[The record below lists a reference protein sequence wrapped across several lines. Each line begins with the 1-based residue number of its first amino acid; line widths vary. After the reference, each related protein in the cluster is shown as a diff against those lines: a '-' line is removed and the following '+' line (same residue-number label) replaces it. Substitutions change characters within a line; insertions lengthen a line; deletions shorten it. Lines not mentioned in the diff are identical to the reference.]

1 MKKERRTRWGLEK
14 GNIDLGDRP
23 VVKNPDGSIST
34 VRSASKRI
42 GGKEVL
48 FPTVA
53 APDEGTFGTAKSK
66 NPRIISS
73 REAAEIYKKTGQ
85 HLGKFRT
92 GEQADQYAR
101 ALHKMQEKQYV
112 KKGRKKII

>member
-1 MKKERRTRWGLEK
+1 MDKSKRTRWGLEK
-14 GNIDLGDRP
+14 GNIDLFDRP
-23 VVKNPDGSIST
+23 QVRNPDGSIST
-34 VRSASKRI
+34 VRSASKMI

-66 NPRIISS
+66 NPRIIRSKQ
-73 REAAEIYKKTGQ
+73 AADIYAKTGK

-92 GEQADQYAR
+92 GKQADRYAE
-101 ALHKMQEKQYV
+101 ALHRMQEKLYV
-112 KKGRKKII
+112 KGK